1 MIPNL
6 IISVS
11 ALAKVG
17 KNHFSYTAPDPTR
30 VYCFNG
36 GAEFV
41 AKKFPNKVIDV
52 VNFRLP
58 IIESDDMR
66 WALPLWDEFRDTY
79 KKDLEDG
86 TYVTYVFDTGT
97 EVENICQQAVLEE
110 QQNIAAEKGKDKQ
123 RLATNEFLARNLRMK
138 ALFDMAKNAGVNLI
152 TLQYLKEEWVREKGR
167 DRAEPTGNLI
177 FDGWRRT
184 ESQVDVNLELRAI
197 IKSNRQIAVANV
209 VSNRFDREMNG
220 QTLDDPT
227 FADVVALLLG
237 E

>member
-86 TYVTYVFDTGT
+86 AYATYVFDTGT

-123 RLATNEFLARNLRMK
+123 RLATTSSLPETC
-138 ALFDMAKNAGVNLI
+138 G
-152 TLQYLKEEWVREKGR
+152 
-167 DRAEPTGNLI
+167 
-177 FDGWRRT
+177 
-184 ESQVDVNLELRAI
+184 
-197 IKSNRQIAVANV
+197 
-209 VSNRFDREMNG
+209 
-220 QTLDDPT
+220 
-227 FADVVALLLG
+227 
-237 E
+237 